1 MIATRDIEL
10 RPETLSYDLRHRATT
25 GIIVPNRSLFLN
37 TKWRATSSSA
47 TIHNLPFGL
56 KSFAKPYMT
65 LQKRRRSYWTFL
77 CNFLRRFCEAM
88 SGFAKLL
95 SPKGKLWIVALLLG
109 VKLFNWRAK
118 KHSSTFNVYFPC
130 LRAFRCQTWIRKID
144 ERIVALNYQAI
155 ELILLNFLLLNPKG
169 KLWIV
174 GLLVGCLRLPSCSKT
189 RLRSRQLCSRLPTET
204 ILR

>member
-1 MIATRDIEL
+1 MGAKSPS
-10 RPETLSYDLRHRATT
+10 PERLITPTLLET
-25 GIIVPNRSLFLN
+25 
-37 TKWRATSSSA
+37 WRAPTSSA

-56 KSFAKPYMT
+56 KSFAKPYMAPP
-65 LQKRRRSYWTFL
+65 KRRRSYWTFR
-77 CNFLRRFCEAM
+77 CNFLRQFCEAM

-155 ELILLNFLLLNPKG
+155 ELILLNFLRRFYEAVSG
-169 KLWIV
+169 FAKLSS
-174 GLLVGCLRLPSCSKT
+174 P
-189 RLRSRQLCSRLPTET
+189 
-204 ILR
+204 